1 MTWSMIAR
9 DKAAGQFGIAVA
21 TRFFAVGALVPHIAA
36 GIGAIATQA
45 LVNPY
50 YGIDGLKLLREGRSP
65 HDVLKTVTAT
75 DAGRETRQLHL
86 MDAGGR
92 IASHTG
98 SECIDW
104 CGHVEGNGFSIA
116 GNLLAGARVLD
127 DTAKAYVANEK
138 LPFAQRLIAA
148 MRAGEAAG
156 GDKRGKQSAA
166 LLIYGDEE
174 WSALD
179 LRVDDH
185 IDPLAELERLEQVS
199 RERWVHFRK
208 YLPTRKNPA
217 GITDRETIE
226 AGIEAAIA
234 GER

>member
-1 MTWSMIAR
+1 MTWSIIAR
-9 DKAAGQFGIAVA
+9 DHLTGQFGIAVA
-21 TRFFAVGALVPHIAA
+21 TRFFAVGARLPHIAA
-36 GIGAIATQA
+36 GIGGIATQA

-65 HDVLKTVTAT
+65 RDIVETLIAA
-75 DAGRETRQLHL
+75 DAGHESRQLHIL
-86 MDAGGR
+86 DAGGR
-92 IASHTG
+92 VAAYTG
-98 SECIDW
+98 RDCVDW

-116 GNLLAGARVLD
+116 GNMLAGASVLD
-127 DTAKAYVANEK
+127 DTAQAYIGGER

-185 IDPLAELERLEQVS
+185 TDPLAELERLEQIS

-217 GITDRETIE
+217 GITDRATID
-226 AGIEAAIA
+226 AGIEADIA
-234 GER
+234 GQK